1 MTTIIIQENGI
12 MMANLAGELD
22 TAAVVQVEKDLQPI
36 MESDMDVILDCEQL
50 TYISSSGLRLFL
62 SVLKNQKTKDKNA
75 SIINLNTDLRRIFDM
90 TGFNKLFGLE

>member
-12 MMANLAGELD
+12 MMAKLAGELD

-62 SVLKNQKTKDKNA
+62 SVLKNQKAKDKNA

>member
-12 MMANLAGELD
+12 MMAKLAGELD

-62 SVLKNQKTKDKNA
+62 SVLKNQKTKDKNV

>member
-12 MMANLAGELD
+12 MMAKLAGELD

-62 SVLKNQKTKDKNA
+62 SVLKNQKAKDKNV